1 MLKDLNC
8 YPVFVRGIIKTS
20 YDMHSNG
27 WTEANGGNIS
37 LRLKSE
43 FLEEIKKLQP
53 QKEWIPL
60 NGSVPGLAQD
70 FFLVSG
76 TGRFLRNISLFPEK
90 NVGVIELDEKGE
102 NYRICWGFEGDGQPT
117 SEIFAHLLTHEIR
130 KQVSNG
136 REHAVI
142 HTHTPNLI
150 ALTYHKNY
158 TTAELTE
165 LLWTYHVEC
174 VVVFPEGVC
183 MLPWMMAGSFDIGKK
198 TAEAMKNHRMVLWQH
213 HGIFSSGR
221 NLDESFGLIHTSEKS
236 ADIFRKVT
244 QMGGTASKPDLDRLK
259 MIAENFNKKLNPDI
273 YNVLKSKTSG

>member
-1 MLKDLNC
+1 
-8 YPVFVRGIIKTS
+8 
-20 YDMHSNG
+20 MHTNG

-43 FLEEIKKLQP
+43 FLEEVSKFHPKT
-53 QKEWIPL
+53 EWISL

-90 NVGVIELDEKGE
+90 NVGVIELDENGE

-183 MLPWMMAGSFDIGKK
+183 MLPWMMAGSFYIGKK
-198 TAEAMKNHRMVLWQH
+198 TAEAMAKHRMVLWQH
-213 HGIFSSGR
+213 HGIFASGR
-221 NLDESFGLIHTSEKS
+221 NLDESFGLIHTAEKS

-244 QMGGTASKPDLDRLK
+244 QMGGTASKPNLDRLK

-273 YNVLKSKTSG
+273 YNALRSKTSG